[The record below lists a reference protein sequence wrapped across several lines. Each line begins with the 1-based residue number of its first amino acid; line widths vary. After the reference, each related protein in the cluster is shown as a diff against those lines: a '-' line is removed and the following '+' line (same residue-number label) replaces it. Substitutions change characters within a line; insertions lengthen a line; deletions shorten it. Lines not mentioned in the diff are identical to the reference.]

1 MVGCLD
7 APGAAPRAPRP
18 FIDTISGRTLFT
30 APAVV
35 GEAGQ
40 WSVEIRQVN
49 FSLDAVL
56 WLKANGDIALVL
68 TRGTF
73 QTPMGPQAMI
83 PGTSILRADVDA
95 AQ

>member
-1 MVGCLD
+1 MVGCLE
-7 APGAAPRAPRP
+7 APGGAPRAPRP
-18 FIDTISGRTLFT
+18 SIDTTGGRTLYA

-40 WSVEIRQVN
+40 WSVEIRQAN
-49 FSLDAVL
+49 LSLDAVL
-56 WLKANGDIALVL
+56 WPKANGDIALVL
-68 TRGTF
+68 TRGIF